1 MSVRLDQRRSPADVP
16 PPVQACGHKDEV
28 AKPVPQCTEARDVP
42 QEWLLTVADA
52 ATGGEDLALQ
62 ESYSSFESAAAAV
75 LVQHLVAFDHP
86 VQITSLPPNR
96 WLLKH
101 LDQRDQ
107 PVDVIRIHLAR

>member
-1 MSVRLDQRRSPADVP
+1 MHTQPRGADDEGLR
-16 PPVQACGHKDEV
+16 PVLRGTK
-28 AKPVPQCTEARDVP
+28 ARDAA

-62 ESYSSFESAAAAV
+62 ESYPSFESAAAAV
-75 LVQHLVAFDHP
+75 LVQHVVAFDHP

-107 PVDVIRIHLAR
+107 PVDVICIHPAR

>member
-1 MSVRLDQRRSPADVP
+1 MSVQLDRRPSPSDAP
-16 PPVQACGHKDEV
+16 ATACGGDDGV
-28 AKPVPQCTEARDVP
+28 AKPVLQCAEARDVP

-62 ESYSSFESAAAAV
+62 ESYPSFESAAAAV